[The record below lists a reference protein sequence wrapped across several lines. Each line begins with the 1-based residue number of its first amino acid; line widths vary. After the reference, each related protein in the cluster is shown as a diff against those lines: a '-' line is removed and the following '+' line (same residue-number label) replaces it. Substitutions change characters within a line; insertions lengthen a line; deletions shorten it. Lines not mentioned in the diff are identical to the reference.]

1 MTVLQML
8 CRKSINID
16 GFAALKV
23 RNDVADK
30 SINFVGIHQR

>member
-8 CRKSINID
+8 CRKSNNVD

-23 RNDVADK
+23 HNDATDK
-30 SINFVGIHQR
+30 FSVNFVGIQR